1 MLSSSYINYLEGFA
15 HTISIQCLFF
25 SEFIP
30 YYSIKPFV
38 MVFGYSV
45 FSHLTLYV
53 FRILLYNSI
62 GKFSIINAKYC
73 LLQNV
78 CFGGNLTKWQRMLNA
93 LALNET
99 FYRFWVEIQYSNDP
113 TRFKRQFFVETLY
126 ILYL

>member
-15 HTISIQCLFF
+15 HTISIQWLFF
-25 SEFIP
+25 SEYIP

-53 FRILLYNSI
+53 FQILLYNSI
-62 GKFSIINAKYC
+62 GEFSIIYAKYC
-73 LLQNV
+73 LLQKV
-78 CFGGNLTKWQRMLNA
+78 CFGGNPTKRQRMLNA
-93 LALNET
+93 LAFNET
-99 FYRFWVEIQYSNDP
+99 FYWFWVGIQYSNDP
-113 TRFKRQFFVETLY
+113 TRFKRQFFVEPLY